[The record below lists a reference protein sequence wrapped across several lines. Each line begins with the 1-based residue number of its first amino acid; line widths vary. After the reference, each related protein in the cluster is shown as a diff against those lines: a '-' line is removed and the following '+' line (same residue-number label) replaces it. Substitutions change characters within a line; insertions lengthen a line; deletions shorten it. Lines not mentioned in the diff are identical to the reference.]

1 MLRNVYKCVTR
12 LSKLHK
18 TFSLNVILLKNACNA
33 IFFHKSFSASEA
45 KQVFLSSWPT
55 KYLIINRPHRLPAS
69 KLRMRE
75 QNPKKK
81 PEFNSKCY
89 QKQKIWYFWI
99 VCYQLELQTLKKSPR
114 LDSTFKVSQHSNSFQ
129 LITVSFFNY
138 ISFLQRESK

>member
-69 KLRMRE
+69 KLRMRK
-75 QNPKKK
+75 QNPELNLKY
-81 PEFNSKCY
+81 Y
-89 QKQKIWYFWI
+89 QKQKILDNFVFSNCSLSTW
-99 VCYQLELQTLKKSPR
+99 TSNTKKSPR

-138 ISFLQRESK
+138 ISFVQREE